1 LRHDGRQTIFSG
13 NREPHPRSKLMADSF
28 SKREKGEER
37 KYEMDQQLLFK
48 AESRRNKLLGLW
60 LAEIYGLTGA
70 DADAYAK
77 EVVIADLDEPGIEDI
92 MRKVMGDIKERGAPV
107 TEAQVRTKI
116 QELESVAIDQ
126 VRSES

>member
-1 LRHDGRQTIFSG
+1 
-13 NREPHPRSKLMADSF
+13 MADSF

-60 LAEIYGLTGA
+60 LAEIFGLTGD
-70 DADAYAK
+70 DANNYAK
-77 EVVIADLDEPGIEDI
+77 EVVIADMDEPGIEDV
-92 MRKVMGDIKERGAPV
+92 MRKVMKDIGEKNAPV
-107 TEAQVRTKI
+107 TEVQVRAKI

-126 VRSES
+126 VRNEA

>member
-1 LRHDGRQTIFSG
+1 
-13 NREPHPRSKLMADSF
+13 MADSF

-37 KYEMDQQLLFK
+37 KYELDQQLLFK

-70 DADAYAK
+70 DADTYAK
-77 EVVIADLDEPGIEDI
+77 EVVIADLDEPGIEDV
-92 MRKVMGDIKERGAPV
+92 MRKVMGDIKERSASV
-107 TEAQVRTKI
+107 TEAQVRSKL

-126 VRSES
+126 IKSES

>member
-1 LRHDGRQTIFSG
+1 
-13 NREPHPRSKLMADSF
+13 MADSF

-60 LAEIYGLTGA
+60 LAEIYDLTGA

>member
-1 LRHDGRQTIFSG
+1 
-13 NREPHPRSKLMADSF
+13 MADSF

-37 KYEMDQQLLFK
+37 KYELDQQLLFK

-77 EVVIADLDEPGIEDI
+77 EVVIADLDEPGIEDV
-92 MRKVMGDIKERGAPV
+92 MRKVMGDIKERSASV
-107 TEAQVRTKI
+107 TEAQVRSKL

-126 VRSES
+126 IKSES